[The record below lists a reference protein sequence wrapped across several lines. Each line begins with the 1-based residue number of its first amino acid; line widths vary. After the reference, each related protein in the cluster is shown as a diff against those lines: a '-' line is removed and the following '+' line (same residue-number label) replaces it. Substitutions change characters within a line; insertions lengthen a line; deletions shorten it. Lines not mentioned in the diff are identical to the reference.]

1 MKTLIGKAVVARR
14 PQLFKG
20 VKVMVLPNQTMSL
33 KEMLRRFVRREVLP
47 VEKQGIYY
55 ESDYDL
61 EKLAKED
68 RVDQEAI
75 LSEMKEV
82 VAGKKA
88 KAESALKAKRDKEEA
103 AAKAAEAAKQSDP
116 KEGKPSS

>member
-1 MKTLIGKAVVARR
+1 
-14 PQLFKG
+14 
-20 VKVMVLPNQTMSL
+20 
-33 KEMLRRFVRREVLP
+33 VLP

-82 VAGKKA
+82 TSTKKA
-88 KAESALKAKRDKEEA
+88 KAEAALKK
-103 AAKAAEAAKQSDP
+103 KADAEAAKAVEAAKVQSDP
-116 KEGKPSS
+116 KEGKPST